1 MKRTIPFYG
10 IAFFVVVCAASRSLP
25 AVVVQDPQHEQE
37 SLRALAKYSTVFR
50 LIPTRVA
57 QMLKVVNA
65 YPASDAVRR
74 TDLLQLVIQRMH
86 DMYRITQRIQ
96 NRVAE
101 IDSAQSKGLIDAL
114 KKYQVTLISTLSV
127 FDSEFVRS
135 LKRARSEGDSPAR
148 NGSDS
153 AYTAA
158 KMVLRHNQMDT
169 LIETMA
175 SGNSGIGG
183 EVVGGSIKNEI
194 RELRDQ
200 VSLLS
205 SQLQSKALLSGDR
218 GNNEKDFSHQIS
230 ELTEQNAEAVREAQ
244 QSLSSINDVVQPV
257 SRKTKRS
264 LRHSSRSVA
273 GVPAQPATLQAYA
286 HAAYASA
293 VSYIYGAGNWMY
305 QSIPYANQV
314 WDGVIALFGRVFTDT
329 HKAISHV
336 GTRMK
341 EVKEIAPEGVSV
353 ATGGLWSFGEWIVE
367 SWIRIG
373 QYALAITE
381 PVRAWIGVQ
390 WCLVMQKCSGLDG
403 AMRAFACRI
412 VASAAAYR
420 VWLWDGALVYDEDK
434 EEEVMQP
441 GMLKVWTA
449 QGVATVKEYSTLFKN
464 RLFPAA
470 TKPARQTSNKK
481 DVAAQPTVIENI
493 VATAT
498 ICGSLML
505 EKIGQI
511 YKVVV
516 EYIVAAKNRY
526 FPPMMPASK
535 H

>member
-1 MKRTIPFYG
+1 MKRTIPLYG
-10 IAFFVVVCAASRSLP
+10 IVFFIVVCVSGRPLN
-25 AVVVQDPQHEQE
+25 AVAVQELQHDEE
-37 SLRALAKYSTVFR
+37 SLRALTKYSTVFR
-50 LIPTRVA
+50 LIPARVA

-65 YPASDAVRR
+65 YPASDVVRR

-101 IDSAQSKGLIDAL
+101 IDSVQSKGLIDAL

-135 LKRARSEGDSPAR
+135 LKRSRSEGDSTGR
-148 NGSDS
+148 SGSDS
-153 AYTAA
+153 AYSAA

-175 SGNSGIGG
+175 TGNSGIGG
-183 EVVGGSIKNEI
+183 EVIDGSVRNEI

-205 SQLQSKALLSGDR
+205 SQLQSKALLSGDH
-218 GNNEKDFSHQIS
+218 GSNEKDFSHKIS

-244 QSLSSINDVVQPV
+244 KSLSKINEVVQPR
-257 SRKTKRS
+257 SLNKKRS

-273 GVPAQPATLQAYA
+273 GVSAQPATLQAHA
-286 HAAYASA
+286 RAAYLST
-293 VSYIYGAGNWMY
+293 VSYLYAVGNWMY
-305 QSIPYANQV
+305 ESIPYADQV
-314 WDGVIALFGRVFTDT
+314 WDGALALFGRVFSDT

-353 ATGGLWSFGEWIVE
+353 ATSGLWSFGEWIIE

-373 QYALAITE
+373 HYALTIAG
-381 PVRAWIGVQ
+381 PVSVWIGEQ
-390 WCLVMQKCSGLDG
+390 WCLVVQKCSRFDTT
-403 AMRAFACRI
+403 MRTFACQI
-412 VASAAAYR
+412 VTSVAAYR
-420 VWLWDGALVYDEDK
+420 VWLWDGSLVYDEDK
-434 EEEVMQP
+434 EEEIMQP

-449 QGVATVKEYSTLFKN
+449 QSVSTIKQYYVLLKN
-464 RLFPAA
+464 RFFPAE
-470 TKPARQTSNKK
+470 TKSKKQNSTKK
-481 DVAAQPTVIENI
+481 DGAMSLIVTEKI
-493 VATAT
+493 VATAK
-498 ICGSLML
+498 IYGALML

-511 YKVVV
+511 YTVVV
-516 EYIVAAKNRY
+516 EYVAAAKNWY
-526 FPPMMPASK
+526 FPPIIPASK
-535 H
+535 N